1 MMARHHAVVPEP
13 YAGLANPIAAD
24 EESLTRGQRI
34 YTESCATCHGDGGMG
49 DGPSGVSLEPA
60 PALLAHTS
68 AMLGDDYLFWRTSE
82 GGAEFGSTM
91 PAWKDTLDDEAIW
104 DVINYVRGLG
114 SGQVIPRQGVG
125 GATYDPAAERAKH
138 EEMLAQGIEL
148 GVISQ
153 DEADLFTLVHDAM
166 DQVVAAGGVEISGGM
181 DRGRDAILAHLVQ
194 TGEISQAQADS
205 FVDIHDRL
213 VEAGLMQ

>member
-1 MMARHHAVVPEP
+1 MMARHLAIVPEP
-13 YAGLANPIAAD
+13 YAGLVNPIAAD

-34 YTESCATCHGDGGMG
+34 YTESCATCHGDGGMD

-68 AMLGDDYLFWRTSE
+68 VMLGDDYLFWRTSE
-82 GGAEFGSTM
+82 GSAEFGSKM
-91 PAWKDTLDDEAIW
+91 PAWKATLNDEAIW
-104 DVINYVRGLG
+104 DAINYVRALG
-114 SGQVIPRQGVG
+114 SGQVTPRQGAG
-125 GATYDPAAERAKH
+125 GATYDPAAERAER
-138 EEMLAQGIEL
+138 EEILAQGIEQE
-148 GVISQ
+148 VITQ
-153 DEADLFTLVHDAM
+153 EEADLYRLVHDAL

-194 TGEISQAQADS
+194 GGEITQTQADA
-205 FVDIHDRL
+205 FVDLHDRL